1 MCFFKSGVWK
11 RIGNQSGESSRNGTV
26 DYYIHHNVFECF
38 MKMYFV
44 FCFFRFEARETF
56 QKRTT
61 EKGKKLNNRKKST
74 YTKLSKSRKNFKKR
88 KYWLNGVHFCC
99 KLFEYVGKK
108 TFLSSRWVGKERERE
123 REKIRVTQFLWHS
136 TWTPE
141 RKTKRNARNGAVHNG
156 LAASDKKKNMWIK
169 LKKANRFNQK
179 KKHP

>member
-1 MCFFKSGVWK
+1 
-11 RIGNQSGESSRNGTV
+11 
-26 DYYIHHNVFECF
+26 

-123 REKIRVTQFLWHS
+123 RKYESHSFYGTQLGPPNAKRNETHETVPFTTAS
-136 TWTPE
+136 QRPTKRKTCE
-141 RKTKRNARNGAVHNG
+141 RKKKTSIV
-156 LAASDKKKNMWIK
+156 DVIKKNELGGMRGETNTDSKRWSLDTDTRREIG
-169 LKKANRFNQK
+169 Q
-179 KKHP
+179 